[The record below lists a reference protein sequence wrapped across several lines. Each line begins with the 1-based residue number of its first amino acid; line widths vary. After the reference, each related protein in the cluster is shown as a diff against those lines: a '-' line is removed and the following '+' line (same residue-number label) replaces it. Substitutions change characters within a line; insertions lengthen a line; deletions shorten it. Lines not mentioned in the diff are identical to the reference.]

1 MKKNIIKYLKNSV
14 FIKFLISIFLSL
26 FAVDIISTMISNN
39 SSIYNYNYTVILI
52 DVESF
57 GIVIIMLII
66 IFGLLILKKLDHLKD
81 K

>member
-1 MKKNIIKYLKNSV
+1 MKKTIIKYLKNSV

-39 SSIYNYNYTVILI
+39 SSIYNYNYTAILI
-52 DVESF
+52 DVNSF

-66 IFGLLILKKLDHLKD
+66 IFSLLILKKLDHLKD